1 MTRFIEAVGEDGARL
16 IIDTSHNPPIVICGC
31 IGFNARFRAEMVLEA
46 LRERH
51 SRLMQ
56 SLGMEPAD
64 VSTPLT
70 RQRRGSG
77 TKREQG

>member
-46 LRERH
+46 LSERH
-51 SRLMQ
+51 SRLMI
-56 SLGMEPAD
+56 SLGLDTQDGLSPA
-64 VSTPLT
+64 TG
-70 RQRRGSG
+70 QRLGS
-77 TKREQG
+77 ENI